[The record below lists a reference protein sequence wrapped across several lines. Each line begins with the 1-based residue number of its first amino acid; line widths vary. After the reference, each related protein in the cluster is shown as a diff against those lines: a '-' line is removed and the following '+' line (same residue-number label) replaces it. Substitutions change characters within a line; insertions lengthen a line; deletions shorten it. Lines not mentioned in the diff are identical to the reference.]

1 MKKSKKEKSSKCLNA
16 TTLSVVFESGTIRIE
31 KWLDN
36 GGAIV
41 SRRASGDVLTIL
53 EPHDLDALAA
63 FLKIGI

>member
-1 MKKSKKEKSSKCLNA
+1 MKRSKKKNGSNCLNS
-16 TTLSVVFESGTIRIE
+16 TTISVSFECGTIRIE

-41 SRRASGDVLTIL
+41 SSTASRDVLAIL
-53 EPHDLDALAA
+53 EPHDLEALAA